1 MNLCTLSG
9 SRVIML
15 LLDDFGENVPETYS
29 VMLTNFGVVI
39 CSHCTT
45 IAAALEEAVEAG
57 FESTIISSVDGQLVG
72 SWSPIGGYRP
82 LR

>member
-1 MNLCTLSG
+1 MA
-9 SRVIML
+9 
-15 LLDDFGENVPETYS
+15 ETYS

-39 CSHCTT
+39 CSHCAT

-57 FESTIISSVDGQLVG
+57 FESTIISSVSGEVVG
-72 SWSPIGGYRP
+72 CWTPLGGYRP